1 MMKPIVLILM
11 FVLSFFS
18 FSQIEMPEDKVDWDF
33 SVEQNGCDATI
44 IGKLKIQ
51 EGWHIYALD
60 LPEGSFSIPTTFKVQ
75 KSKNYE
81 LIGKPTGPKVPSKFD
96 KASGEESE
104 EHTSELKSRQNIVYR
119 LL

>member
-60 LPEGSFSIPTTFKVQ
+60 LPEGSFSIPTTFKVDR
-75 KSKNYE
+75 KSTRLNSSHVRISYA
-81 LIGKPTGPKVPSKFD
+81 VFC
-96 KASGEESE
+96 
-104 EHTSELKSRQNIVYR
+104 LKKKKK
-119 LL
+119 

>member
-75 KSKNYE
+75 KS
-81 LIGKPTGPKVPSKFD
+81 
-96 KASGEESE
+96 ASGPSLLPLV
-104 EHTSELKSRQNIVYR
+104 SPPAPAVAGSRTPSFSHAAHGRQHRPVQGQH
-119 LL
+119 